1 MYSRQ
6 VRSLR
11 EKLNSRILRPVRRGT
26 SGQEHQG
33 VGPPLC
39 WGSQRLPPEVPPEPR
54 TGLRLSLVFQMQR
67 TGLSVPTPL
76 SRPRQTHLTT
86 V

>member
-33 VGPPLC
+33 LGPPLC
-39 WGSQRLPPEVPPEPR
+39 WGSQRLPPEVPPNSAPASGSHLYSR
-54 TGLRLSLVFQMQR
+54 CRGQVCLYQHPSP
-67 TGLSVPTPL
+67 VPA
-76 SRPRQTHLTT
+76 RPI
-86 V
+86 